1 MEGKRDRKRMPYARL
16 DLARLA
22 ADTPIDMAGA
32 GGIAGRAVPGYVPR
46 RRRRCVNGGSKEA
59 KKKGES
65 RGLHC
70 VRAASTRLTIFGVRE
85 LGRL

>member
-22 ADTPIDMAGA
+22 ADTSVDMAGA
-32 GGIAGRAVPGYVPR
+32 GGIAGRVVLGHVPG
-46 RRRRCVNGGSKEA
+46 RRRRCVDGASKEA
-59 KKKGES
+59 KKKSES

-70 VRAASTRLTIFGVRE
+70 VRVASTRLTIFGVRE
-85 LGRL
+85 LGRS